1 MPYAHELLKK
11 VKGNGL
17 TPIVVTGSG
26 QLSLIDRLNQ
36 NFPNIFCKELMVTSF
51 DVKFGKPNPEPYLM
65 GMQKGGITPMEGI
78 VVENA
83 PLGVQAAKAA
93 GLFTIAVNTG
103 PLPDGVLLEA
113 GADLLFPSM
122 QALCEQWEQLMKD
135 FLSTKA

>member
-1 MPYAHELLKK
+1 
-11 VKGNGL
+11 
-17 TPIVVTGSG
+17 
-26 QLSLIDRLNQ
+26 
-36 NFPNIFCKELMVTSF
+36 
-51 DVKFGKPNPEPYLM
+51 M

-122 QALCEQWEQLMKD
+122 QTLCEQWEQLMKD